1 MVAGKK
7 RASKSKLRTAK
18 KRDRP
23 VHTYK
28 VVWAGALFGF
38 LLMLFVG
45 WMPFIGPLMIGLA
58 IGFLVKKA
66 GWSFFAG
73 FSAGVIGTI
82 VLALWSLLIGMSFAP
97 MFLSASAL
105 VGLVFGLPIIY
116 GFLIMSFISALIGG
130 TAGVLG
136 AFFSATSVWNYRN
149 DDASAA

>member
-1 MVAGKK
+1 MVTRRK
-7 RASKSKLRTAK
+7 RGSKSKSRVGA
-18 KRDRP
+18 RRASP
-23 VHTYK
+23 AHTYR

-38 LLMLFVG
+38 MLMFFVG
-45 WMPFIGPLMIGLA
+45 WLPFIGPLMIGLA

-73 FSAGVIGTI
+73 FSAGIIGTI
-82 VLALWSLLIGMSFAP
+82 ILALWSLLLGMPFAP

-130 TAGVLG
+130 TAGAVG
-136 AFFSATSVWNYRN
+136 AFCSAANFWDYRN

>member
-1 MVAGKK
+1 MVTRRK
-7 RASKSKLRTAK
+7 RAKKSKQRAAAKRT
-18 KRDRP
+18 RP
-23 VHTYK
+23 TNTYK

-73 FSAGVIGTI
+73 FSAGIIGTI
-82 VLALWSLLIGMSFAP
+82 ILALWSLLLGMPFAP
-97 MFLSASAL
+97 MFLSAAAL

-130 TAGVLG
+130 TAGAVG
-136 AFFSATSVWNYRN
+136 AFCSAANFWDYRN